1 MFIGKITGA
10 EKSFGMMEK
19 YGKLTYVLCRG
30 GLIFAA
36 ELNNGRKLYEDKAFE
51 SWYITYDSSRL
62 LETGFFY

>member
-36 ELNNGRKLYEDKAFE
+36 KLHNGRKLYEDMAFE
-51 SWYITYDSSRL
+51 SL
-62 LETGFFY
+62 